1 MKFPVVYELLRA
13 QRIIDVLGSM
23 NDFCVTSKIVTGNI
37 VTGTIEGNFDG
48 VESGVIGYTCIGN
61 LYIFSANDPRESK
74 FEKEFPTYE
83 NNLAVLSMN
92 GFFDGALMVMME
104 KLFKEID
111 VVDFAKSI
119 IFTAIMAN
127 VNLNN
132 SRIMENVK
140 YDHNIA
146 FVDIADVEPLSQLRA
161 LSLFED
167 TVGDTS
173 KLILQYYGGEGLN
186 KEEFEEIAMA
196 YVDEVEPMEEVMLPQ
211 V

>member
-1 MKFPVVYELLRA
+1 M
-13 QRIIDVLGSM
+13 
-23 NDFCVTSKIVTGNI
+23 
-37 VTGTIEGNFDG
+37 
-48 VESGVIGYTCIGN
+48 VI
-61 LYIFSANDPRESK
+61 
-74 FEKEFPTYE
+74 
-83 NNLAVLSMN
+83 
-92 GFFDGALMVMME
+92 ME